1 LIGLALWM
9 FLAAS
14 TVYAGT
20 YLSSSHGNTAYGV
33 NRSSTSQY
41 SKGNCAHCHEQHASI
56 DGSEPD
62 PFSGSPSQFALF
74 YTNHTSQTDNF
85 CFKCHCETNSVA
97 ASAITNRSY
106 SYRAG
111 GWTADPLNDILEAFT
126 TGGGNTPPSAH
137 NLDDIS
143 TFIDGKW
150 GYTANS
156 NPCAACH
163 SVHALQGDPANSAIS
178 GNSAKSLAT
187 RGYPVSRPSQHSTN
201 ATTWGLWGDGAGE
214 KMSDYAGPTGYQA
227 PYRYNSFVVYEP
239 DGSATTN
246 GSNMTD
252 FNTFCIDCHD
262 ATNTIYSTTKLRNL
276 RKFDWNL
283 EKHGKGDAADDAD
296 YTDLKPPYSEGT
308 RYVLACTDCH
318 EPHGSP
324 NVFLIRKWVNN
335 ITPVGILTN
344 VPVTVTVTAESG
356 EDTTRAWK
364 SLCLRCHTTDSTV
377 LLHHLM
383 SIEYYPLTG
392 KYHCEDCHP
401 PPSYYVQVCIACHY
415 HGSTTAVIPG
425 ASAPYEPLF

>member
-1 LIGLALWM
+1 M

-14 TVYAGT
+14 TLNAGT
-20 YLSSSHGNTAYGV
+20 YLSSSHGNTTYGV

-41 SKGNCAHCHEQHASI
+41 SKANCAHCHEQHASI

-74 YTNHTSQTDNF
+74 YNNHTSQTDNF

-97 ASAITNRSY
+97 PTAITNRSY

-126 TGGGNTPPSAH
+126 SGALNAPPSAH
-137 NLDDIS
+137 NLGDIR
-143 TFIDGKW
+143 TFITGKW
-150 GYTANS
+150 NYTANS
-156 NPCAACH
+156 NPCVACH
-163 SVHALQGDPANSAIS
+163 SVHALQGDPANA
-178 GNSAKSLAT
+178 GNSAKSPAP
-187 RGYPVSRPSQHSTN
+187 RGYPVSLPSQHRTN

-214 KMSDYAGPTGYQA
+214 KMSDYSANYQA
-227 PYRYNSFVVYEP
+227 PYRFNAFAAYEP

-246 GSNMTD
+246 GSNLTD

-262 ATNTIYSTTKLRNL
+262 AINTIYSTTKSRNL

-283 EKHGKGDAADDAD
+283 EKHGKGDAANDAD
-296 YTDLKPPYSEGT
+296 FTDVKLPYSENT

-335 ITPVGILTN
+335 ITPVGGLTN
-344 VPVTVTVTAESG
+344 VPVTVTVTAETG
-356 EDTTRAWK
+356 ADTTRAWK
-364 SLCLRCHTTDSTV
+364 SLCLRCHLTDSTV
-377 LLHHLM
+377 LFHHQI
-383 SIEYYPLTG
+383 SIYG
-392 KYHCEDCHP
+392 CSDCHP
-401 PPSYYVQVCIACHY
+401 PPGASQQVCIACHY